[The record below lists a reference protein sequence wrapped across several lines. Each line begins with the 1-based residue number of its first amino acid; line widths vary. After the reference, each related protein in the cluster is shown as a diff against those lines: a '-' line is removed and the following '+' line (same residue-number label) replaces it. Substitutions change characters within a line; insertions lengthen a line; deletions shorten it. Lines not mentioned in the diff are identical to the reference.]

1 MEGCGAIALG
11 GFPVALDSCVV
22 EVELEI

>member
-11 GFPVALDSCVV
+11 GFPVALDSCAV